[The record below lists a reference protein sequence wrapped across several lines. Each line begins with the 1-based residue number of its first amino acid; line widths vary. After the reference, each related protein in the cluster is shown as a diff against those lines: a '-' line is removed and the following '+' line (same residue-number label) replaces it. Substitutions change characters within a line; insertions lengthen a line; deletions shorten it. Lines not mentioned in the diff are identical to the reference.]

1 LYEAVPER
9 EYDLII
15 ANPPYVN
22 REDMESLPEEF
33 RHEPGSGLAAG
44 EDGLDIV
51 RRILSDSRP
60 YMTEKGILVVE
71 VGNSQSAVEK
81 EFPGLPFTWLAFER
95 GGEGVFLL
103 NAEDL

>member
-1 LYEAVPER
+1 
-9 EYDLII
+9 
-15 ANPPYVN
+15 
-22 REDMESLPEEF
+22 
-33 RHEPGSGLAAG
+33 
-44 EDGLDIV
+44 
-51 RRILSDSRP
+51 
-60 YMTEKGILVVE
+60 